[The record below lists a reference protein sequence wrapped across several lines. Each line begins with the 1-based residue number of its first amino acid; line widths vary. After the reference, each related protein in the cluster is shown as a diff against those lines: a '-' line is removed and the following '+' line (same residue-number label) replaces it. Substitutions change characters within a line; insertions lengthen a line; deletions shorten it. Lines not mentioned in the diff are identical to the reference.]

1 MRKELKL
8 ITISV
13 FAVSLALLGNAI
25 DADAAAYIK
34 FDGVDG
40 EAVDKDHQAW
50 SDLESFQHSI
60 TRGDPSGDTTRQRAS
75 ATLGDVVVTKELD
88 KSSPK
93 LAESILMGKVF
104 PKVELHLAS
113 SAGTYFTYEL
123 TNVMVTSYSISGGAD
138 EMPMES
144 FSLNYEA
151 IKITYTEYGSDGKS
165 KGKVEATWKVEE
177 GTA

>member
-1 MRKELKL
+1 MKKELKL
-8 ITISV
+8 IAISV
-13 FAVSLALLGNAI
+13 FAISLALLGNTI

-40 EAVDKDHQAW
+40 EATDSEHTMW
-50 SDLESFQHSI
+50 SDMMSFSHTI
-60 TRGDPSGDTTRQRAS
+60 TTGDPSGDTTRQRAS

-93 LAESILMGKVF
+93 LAESILTGKVF
-104 PKVELHLAS
+104 PKVEIQLAS
-113 SAGTYFTYEL
+113 SAGTYFAYEL
-123 TNVMVTSYSISGGAD
+123 KNVMITSYSISGGAD

-144 FSLNYEA
+144 FSLNFEA
-151 IKITYTEYGSDGKS
+151 IKITYTEYDSEGKS
-165 KGKVEATWKVEE
+165 KGNVETTWKVEE

>member
-1 MRKELKL
+1 MKIELKL
-8 ITISV
+8 SLI
-13 FAVSLALLGNAI
+13 AVCALTLVLVGNVN
-25 DADAAAYIK
+25 DAEAAAYIK

-40 EAVDKDHQAW
+40 EATDKEHTMW
-50 SDLESFQHSI
+50 SDMMSFSQTI
-60 TRGDPSGDTTRQRAS
+60 TRGDPSDDTTRQRAS
-75 ATLGDVVVTKELD
+75 ATLGDIVVTKEID

-93 LAESILMGKVF
+93 LAESILTGKVF
-104 PKVELHLAS
+104 PKVEIQLAS
-113 SAGTYFTYEL
+113 SAGTYFAYEL

-144 FSLNYEA
+144 FSLNFEA
-151 IKITYTEYGSDGKS
+151 IKITYTEYDSEGKS

>member
-1 MRKELKL
+1 MKKELKL
-8 ITISV
+8 IAISV
-13 FAVSLALLGNAI
+13 FVISLALLGNTI
-25 DADAAAYIK
+25 DVDAAAYIK

-40 EAVDKDHQAW
+40 EATDRDHTMW
-50 SDLESFQHSI
+50 SDMMSFSQTI

-93 LAESILMGKVF
+93 LAESILTGKVF
-104 PKVELHLAS
+104 PKVEIQLAS
-113 SAGTYFTYEL
+113 SAGTYFAYEL
-123 TNVMVTSYSISGGAD
+123 TNVMITSYSISGGAD

-144 FSLNYEA
+144 FSLNFEA
-151 IKITYTEYGSDGKS
+151 IKITYTEYDSEGKS
-165 KGKVEATWKVEE
+165 KGNVETTWKVEE